1 MATLVFDIETVGE
14 DFATLDEASQDV
26 LTRWLKRDAANES
39 DYERGLE
46 TLKNGLGF
54 SPLTGFVVAIGVY
67 DPDRARGAVYFQAP
81 QAEIAEYELDGF
93 KYCVKTE
100 VELLSTFWD
109 IAQKYDEFVTFNGRA
124 FDVPFLMIRSA
135 AHHIKPS
142 KNLIAQRYLDKQFR
156 GVRHIDLCDQLSF
169 YGASWRKPSLHM
181 VCRTFNIES
190 PKAQGVTGDDVA
202 ELYRQREFEKIAH
215 YNARDLRATTAVF
228 TRWKDFLYS

>member
-14 DFATLDEASQDV
+14 NFETLDKASQDV
-26 LTRWLKRDAANES
+26 LTRWIKREAASEA

-81 QAEIAEYELDGF
+81 DASIADHEHDGF

-100 VELLSTFWD
+100 AELLRTFWE
-109 IAQKYDEFVTFNGRA
+109 IAEKYDEFVTFNGRA

-135 AHHIKPS
+135 VHHSKPS
-142 KNLIAQRYLDKQFR
+142 KNLISQRYLDKQFR

-181 VCRTFNIES
+181 VCRAFDLES
-190 PKAQGVTGDDVA
+190 PKVSALFICSSLHKHTNNAQTSRRMRHA
-202 ELYRQREFEKIAH
+202 NLQ
-215 YNARDLRATTAVF
+215 
-228 TRWKDFLYS
+228 